1 MSATATNVNVENYGL
16 SVIPQQPRLGAEV
29 YGIDLRAP
37 LTDQLGNELK
47 QLLLQYKVLFFRDQD
62 INREQHIA
70 LGGQFGDLDVHPIVQ
85 ADEPLI
91 QAISAERVKKS
102 AARIKGYTN
111 RWHSD
116 ETFRPVPPLASILRA
131 VEVPEIGGDTV
142 FADATAAYEGLSD
155 EVQERIEGLEAVHSL
170 AYGFTWIDTE
180 KWVQLEG
187 QYPPVTHP
195 VVRIHPDT
203 GAKVLFVN
211 SVFTSHIV
219 GLEKEESDRLLA
231 HLNSQFTRPEYHV
244 RFKWR
249 KGSLA
254 FWDNRSTQH
263 YGVWDFG
270 EATRE
275 LERVTIKGQPVSQ

>member
-1 MSATATNVNVENYGL
+1 MSATAKKLDTENYGL
-16 SVIPQQPRLGAEV
+16 TVIPQQPRIGAEI
-29 YGIDLRAP
+29 YGIDLSTP
-37 LTDQLGNELK
+37 LTSELCEELK
-47 QLLLQYKVLFFRDQD
+47 SLLLQYKVLFFRDQD
-62 INREQHIA
+62 LSREQHIVF
-70 LGGQFGDLDVHPIVQ
+70 GSQFGDLDVHPIVQ

-91 QAISAERVKKS
+91 QAISAERIKKS
-102 AARIKGYTN
+102 PVQIRGYTN

-116 ETFRPVPPLASILRA
+116 ETFRPIPPFASILRA
-131 VEVPEIGGDTV
+131 VEVPDIGGDTV

-155 EVQERIEGLEAVHSL
+155 EVKKRIEGLEAVHSL
-170 AYGFTWIDTE
+170 AHGFAWTE
-180 KWVQLEG
+180 TEQWERLRS
-187 QYPPVTHP
+187 QYPPVIHP
-195 VVRIHPDT
+195 VVRLHPDT

-211 SVFTSHIV
+211 SVFTSHII

-231 HLNSQFTRPEYHV
+231 QLNAQFTRPEYQV

-270 EATRE
+270 EVTRE
-275 LERVTIKGQPVSQ
+275 LERVTIKG

>member
-1 MSATATNVNVENYGL
+1 MSATARKLDIENYGL
-16 SVIPQQPRLGAEV
+16 TVIPQQPRIGAEIH
-29 YGIDLRAP
+29 GIDLRAP
-37 LTDQLGNELK
+37 LTDELRNELK

-70 LGGQFGDLDVHPIVQ
+70 FGRQFGDLDVHPIVQ

-91 QAISAERVKKS
+91 QAISAERIKKS
-102 AARIKGYTN
+102 PARIKGYTN

-116 ETFRPVPPLASILRA
+116 ETFRPIPPLASILRA
-131 VEVPEIGGDTV
+131 VNVPDIGGDTV
-142 FADATAAYEGLSD
+142 FADATAAYEDLSD
-155 EVQERIEGLEAVHSL
+155 EVKKRVEELEAVHSL
-170 AYGFTWIDTE
+170 AYGFAWAETE
-180 KWVQLEG
+180 QWERLRS

-195 VVRIHPDT
+195 VVRLHPDT

-219 GLEKEESDRLLA
+219 GLETEESDRLLA
-231 HLNSQFTRPEYHV
+231 QLNAQFTRPEYQV

-275 LERVTIKGQPVSQ
+275 LERVTIKGQPV